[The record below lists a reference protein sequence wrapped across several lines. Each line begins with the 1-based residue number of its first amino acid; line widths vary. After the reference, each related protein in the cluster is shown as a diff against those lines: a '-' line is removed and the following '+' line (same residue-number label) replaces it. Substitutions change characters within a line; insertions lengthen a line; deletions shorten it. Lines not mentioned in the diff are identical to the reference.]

1 MEKDLLNKFNDQYF
15 WDGYCKEIHP
25 TWRTP
30 VSQLVFNEGFR
41 RGMKFIYNELSKWKD
56 PNVELPEDDIEV
68 LCKTDDRNVPYVV
81 LKYNKCGWWI
91 RFDGGW
97 GKPNFNIIG
106 WQPIYK

>member
-1 MEKDLLNKFNDQYF
+1 MNKDGNLSEKKYEDEYIKETITGGSPGLKLAVRRAFKTGWGLAEKYF
-15 WDGYCKEIHP
+15 
-25 TWRTP
+25 
-30 VSQLVFNEGFR
+30 
-41 RGMKFIYNELSKWKD
+41 SKWKD

-81 LKYNKCGWWI
+81 LKHNKCGWWI